1 MPVTTRSQRTTSAV
15 KFVLPK
21 PAHSYAE
28 VAKNKFIMHMQKLM
42 HCCETAK
49 GKENKM
55 RVSLQIFKYVNK
67 ELSGLIQN
75 TSEKMWIN
83 FAATIL
89 IKTVDIMNQYN
100 SFSQYDKLCIDREV
114 VEGLNAE
121 MLESRNFVTKLIKNN
136 WNLSAEPIFVRA
148 KEYIV
153 STENTRPRRNI
164 KPVDY
169 TGMDSREVVSSSGE
183 IETVWQDTTTKEDP
197 DYEFEEDEDEDEDED
212 EEEDEE
218 DED

>member
-21 PAHSYAE
+21 PAHSFAE

-42 HCCETAK
+42 HCCEKAK

-67 ELSGLIQN
+67 ELPGLIQN

-89 IKTVDIMNQYN
+89 IKTVDMEAQCN
-100 SFSQYDKLCIDREV
+100 SFLEYDKLCIYREV

-121 MLESRNFVTKLIKNN
+121 MLESRNFVTELIKKN
-136 WNLSAEPIFVRA
+136 WGLSTQPIFVQA

-153 STENTRPRRNI
+153 STQNARPRRNI

-183 IETVWQDTTTKEDP
+183 IETVWQDMTTKQDP
-197 DYEFEEDEDEDEDED
+197 DYEFEE
-212 EEEDEE
+212 EDEE
-218 DED
+218 DDEE

>member
-1 MPVTTRSQRTTSAV
+1 MPVTTRSQRTSSAI

-21 PAHSYAE
+21 PAHSFAE
-28 VAKNKFIMHMQKLM
+28 VAKNKFIMHMKKLM

-49 GKENKM
+49 CKENKIV
-55 RVSLQIFKYVNK
+55 VSLAVFRYINK
-67 ELSGLIQN
+67 EFPGLIKN
-75 TSEKMWIN
+75 TSEKMWLN

-89 IKTVDIMNQYN
+89 IKTVDLETQCN
-100 SFSQYDKLCIDREV
+100 SFSEYDKLCIYREV

-121 MLESRNFVTKLIKNN
+121 MLESRNFVTELIKKN
-136 WNLSAEPIFVRA
+136 WDLCTHPIFVQA

-153 STENTRPRRNI
+153 STQNARPRRNI

-183 IETVWQDTTTKEDP
+183 IETVWQDMTTKQDP
-197 DYEFEEDEDEDEDED
+197 DYEFEEDEDEDD
-212 EEEDEE
+212 EEDEE
-218 DED
+218 